1 MLLTT
6 TVQRLIILYCSLATK
21 ALGGQRET
29 ERERERERDFLL
41 AADDN
46 AFLKHEG

>member
-1 MLLTT
+1 MLLKT
-6 TVQRLIILYCSLATK
+6 TVQKRIILYCSLATK

-29 ERERERERDFLL
+29 ERERDFLL
-41 AADDN
+41 TADDN